1 MNKRTVIVAV
11 SLAIVLAG
19 SVAYASTRTG
29 RSQQE
34 RDPGLSDETNLEQ
47 EMIAALDDHKESP
60 KATTPTVTATKA
72 GGDQAEDADQ
82 LIRMVE
88 Q

>member
-1 MNKRTVIVAV
+1 MKKRTVIVAV
-11 SLAIVLAG
+11 SLAVLLAG

-34 RDPGLSDETNLEQ
+34 RDPGLSDDTNLEQ
-47 EMIAALDDHKESP
+47 EMIAALDDQKEAP
-60 KATTPTVTATKA
+60 KAGTPTVAATKA
-72 GGDQAEDADQ
+72 GRDQAEDGEQ
-82 LIRMVE
+82 LSKIVE